1 MPASRFLQAA
11 SGLLPRAVRSP
22 GARTRSCACFCVGKK
37 VLLPARRLRP
47 SRQLARHVSLCAWT
61 AIAGSALRHACAA
74 GGKRPGTAQAAGGVA
89 PAGMA
94 AGLSSLERGARARLA
109 SPPRL
114 LPVNL
119 PAPGPGPGLPRQ
131 SARPLRAA
139 VGRGAARRSG
149 LPPARAAPVPRAA
162 APGRA
167 AGAAPPA
174 AVTRGGAGAQL
185 FAAEGA
191 GASSGA
197 RRPIGRAAA
206 PGRTWPAGQY
216 WPRRWRSR
224 WARAE
229 PAGPG
234 RARAAGWRRSGRG
247 HGVSAA
253 AAAAGRRTRAAA
265 AGGAARRGSLW
276 QGGAG
281 AARKGEE
288 NGFCGQKSSPP
299 PPPRAARKGC
309 RRGAGGT
316 PRPGRRAAR
325 HGGEPPRVGASPSPA
340 RRREAQSR
348 RGAPVRP
355 CAPQRGLRGWEEE
368 KGGEAGAGVS
378 GRAAPARRAAVP
390 LGGRQPGF
398 VSGGG
403 GGASAAAARPSRRE
417 GRAAPSGPG
426 GERCGGSAARS
437 LRPGIRWLRTNYL
450 TSQRDAWVR
459 DLTWMLW
466 EILINY
472 VWSSGSFLSLCQ
484 IRSFY
489 SSN

>member
-206 PGRTWPAGQY
+206 PGRT
-216 WPRRWRSR
+216 
-224 WARAE
+224 
-229 PAGPG
+229 
-234 RARAAGWRRSGRG
+234 
-247 HGVSAA
+247 
-253 AAAAGRRTRAAA
+253 
-265 AGGAARRGSLW
+265 
-276 QGGAG
+276 
-281 AARKGEE
+281 
-288 NGFCGQKSSPP
+288 
-299 PPPRAARKGC
+299 
-309 RRGAGGT
+309 
-316 PRPGRRAAR
+316 
-325 HGGEPPRVGASPSPA
+325 
-340 RRREAQSR
+340 
-348 RGAPVRP
+348 
-355 CAPQRGLRGWEEE
+355 
-368 KGGEAGAGVS
+368 
-378 GRAAPARRAAVP
+378 
-390 LGGRQPGF
+390 
-398 VSGGG
+398 
-403 GGASAAAARPSRRE
+403 
-417 GRAAPSGPG
+417 
-426 GERCGGSAARS
+426 
-437 LRPGIRWLRTNYL
+437 
-450 TSQRDAWVR
+450 
-459 DLTWMLW
+459 
-466 EILINY
+466 
-472 VWSSGSFLSLCQ
+472 
-484 IRSFY
+484 
-489 SSN
+489 